1 MSLSSPPG
9 TSCRATVAAASR
21 VLVFDDNGGHPAMQ
35 TAELSAEAGSAV
47 EIVSPER
54 YFAPEMGGMNHT
66 LYAAAFH
73 RHGVRITINA
83 RLLSVRREG
92 NALSATIG
100 SDHGP
105 ERFERLVDQVVVEH
119 GTLPPT
125 ESVRRAAPAVAQS
138 GRSRSRG
145 TSGRPTART

>member
-1 MSLSSPPG
+1 MLSG
-9 TSCRATVAAASR
+9 AAAPASR
-21 VLVFDDNGGHPAMQ
+21 VLVFDDNGGHQAMQ
-35 TAELSAEAGSAV
+35 AAELLADSGSAV

-66 LYAAAFH
+66 WYAAAFH

-92 NALSATIG
+92 NALRAEIG

-105 ERFERLVDQVVVEH
+105 ERFFRVVDQVVVEH
-119 GTLPPT
+119 GTC
-125 ESVRRAAPAVAQS
+125 RRPS
-138 GRSRSRG
+138 CMTRSARCRG
-145 TSGRPTART
+145 TWARSIMARCWPAGGKM